1 MTPWNQYSV
10 GEITGETRDSHHGT
24 GSIEGSIIQ
33 QAGRDVNLPWLAI
46 KRGKRHDN
54 SVETTHKES
63 NEIDEQL
70 NSDHVHSLT
79 NSQHISFRFGKDTQA
94 MRQAYRYV
102 PAA

>member
-1 MTPWNQYSV
+1 MLSSPEVSLKLNVLKLIEHQFDVSW
-10 GEITGETRDSHHGT
+10 IET
-24 GSIEGSIIQ
+24 
-33 QAGRDVNLPWLAI
+33 N
-46 KRGKRHDN
+46 
-54 SVETTHKES
+54 HKES